1 MEPGL
6 ELRSRVIVLNGVG
19 SVGKSSTAKAL
30 QAIAAEP
37 FLHVAMDAFID
48 MLPESMFGQPD
59 GLIFETTQDAG
70 KPAIAIRSGP
80 VVQRAMRGMRHA
92 IVAMAAQG
100 NNLVV
105 DDVMM
110 RREEAQAY
118 RALLAE
124 FGVRI
129 VGLFAPLD
137 VLEARER
144 ARGDREIGLARWQYD
159 RVHHDMTYDLVIDT
173 AATTPLEN
181 ARKICAAFGL
191 IQHCPES
198 PCRQPA
204 SPVDDTAP
212 RV

>member
-1 MEPGL
+1 MEPSL
-6 ELRSRVIVLNGVG
+6 ESRARVIVLNGVG
-19 SVGKSSTAKAL
+19 SVGKSSTARAL

-48 MLPESMFGQPD
+48 MLPERMFGDPD
-59 GLIFETTQDAG
+59 GLVFEIEQDAG

-80 VVQRAMRGMRHA
+80 VVQRTMRGMRHA

-110 RREEAQAY
+110 RREEAQTY
-118 RALLAE
+118 RALLAD
-124 FGVRI
+124 FDVRI

-173 AATTPLEN
+173 ATTTPLQN
-181 ARKICAAFGL
+181 AQKICAAFGL
-191 IQHCPES
+191 TQRRPES

-204 SPVDDTAP
+204 SAVDDTAP
-212 RV
+212 GI